1 MKTMPDDLER
11 SFPGG
16 SEPTARRRRGARAND
31 TVTGQASAVPANVI
45 RARILVAAAAADM
58 REYVRRL
65 LSDRY
70 DVETVGD
77 EVAAFEVALAR
88 PPDLALVDVMMPGRD
103 GFALLGALRA
113 DERLKTV
120 PVIMLSARAGEELR
134 VDGMLAGADDYLVTP
149 VSARELVAR
158 VATHLDMARV
168 RRDAERGL
176 RKSRA
181 RLQALVDASAQ
192 ILWTSDNTG
201 AIVED
206 SPTWRAFTGQTYQ
219 ELKGFGWLDAIHPD
233 DRERTAGLWRRAV
246 QEETPLQIEYRIKH
260 MSGGWRWT
268 AARAVP
274 VLNSAGRVCEWI
286 GMNADITS
294 RKQLEDA
301 QRESAARLWHSSQM
315 LEDALRAREEFLSM
329 ASHEL
334 RNPVSALQLQL
345 VALLRTMQ
353 EDEWPVSSEWV
364 TDRVARAV
372 AAVGRLAR
380 LVEALLDVSRI
391 TAGRLGLEPEE
402 MDFAESVHAVV
413 NVFRDQLKDR
423 QVTIRVA
430 SLTGSWDR
438 VRLEQI
444 VSNLVSNAIK
454 YGEGLPI
461 EITLD
466 GDDDTAVLAV
476 TDHGIGID
484 DNNQQ
489 RLFERF
495 EQAVSRQHYG
505 GLGLGLWI
513 TRHLVDS
520 MGGRITVE
528 SRLGEGSTF
537 RVTLPRNRIGLRE
550 GTREVS
556 VS

>member
-176 RKSRA
+176 RESRA

-219 ELKGFGWLDAIHPD
+219 ELKGFGWLDAIHP
-233 DRERTAGLWRRAV
+233 RR
-246 QEETPLQIEYRIKH
+246 
-260 MSGGWRWT
+260 S
-268 AARAVP
+268 
-274 VLNSAGRVCEWI
+274 
-286 GMNADITS
+286 
-294 RKQLEDA
+294 
-301 QRESAARLWHSSQM
+301 
-315 LEDALRAREEFLSM
+315 
-329 ASHEL
+329 
-334 RNPVSALQLQL
+334 
-345 VALLRTMQ
+345 
-353 EDEWPVSSEWV
+353 
-364 TDRVARAV
+364 
-372 AAVGRLAR
+372 
-380 LVEALLDVSRI
+380 
-391 TAGRLGLEPEE
+391 
-402 MDFAESVHAVV
+402 
-413 NVFRDQLKDR
+413 
-423 QVTIRVA
+423 
-430 SLTGSWDR
+430 
-438 VRLEQI
+438 
-444 VSNLVSNAIK
+444 
-454 YGEGLPI
+454 
-461 EITLD
+461 
-466 GDDDTAVLAV
+466 
-476 TDHGIGID
+476 
-484 DNNQQ
+484 
-489 RLFERF
+489 
-495 EQAVSRQHYG
+495 
-505 GLGLGLWI
+505 
-513 TRHLVDS
+513 
-520 MGGRITVE
+520 
-528 SRLGEGSTF
+528 
-537 RVTLPRNRIGLRE
+537 
-550 GTREVS
+550 
-556 VS
+556 